1 MTYDEACN
9 AIPNGY
15 YQHFKGKIYKVIYI
29 LKLARLW

>member
-15 YQHFKGKIYKVIYI
+15 YQHFKGGIYKVIYI
-29 LKLARLW
+29 AEHSEIW